1 MQLLPGKQ
9 ASTLGFQ
16 PEVRI
21 MIQRSS
27 PTAGDH
33 AVTASTASVLGCTPL
48 VEEEKLANALGA
60 GGVPFL
66 SSNKGCW
73 HLSKAEENPRC
84 LLRLDSWTA
93 WSLSLG
99 QFFTDLC

>member
-21 MIQRSS
+21 MIKRSS

-48 VEEEKLANALGA
+48 VG
-60 GGVPFL
+60 
-66 SSNKGCW
+66 SW

-84 LLRLDSWTA
+84 LLRLHSWTA

-99 QFFTDLC
+99 QFFTDLCLLQEDID